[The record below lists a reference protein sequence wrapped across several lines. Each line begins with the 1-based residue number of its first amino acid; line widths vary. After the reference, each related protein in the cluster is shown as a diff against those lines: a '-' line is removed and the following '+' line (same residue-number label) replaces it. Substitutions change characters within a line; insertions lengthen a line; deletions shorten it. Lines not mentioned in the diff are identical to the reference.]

1 MLQAD
6 AVMQNLQG
14 AFANVSRA
22 CRGKVREFPG
32 VTACRHPAL
41 TAEFNMAFL
50 REERG
55 TEKDTLSAVQGFFRE
70 IDATWCIAVP
80 PDLAHLYG
88 EVASRLRI
96 SQRRSIPEM
105 TLSEGV
111 KIPAPPEDL
120 TITAVKTVRDLRIWS
135 GTAHK
140 GFGVGRR
147 DALEPALNARGL
159 SLLGDASF
167 IGWVSGKPVATSN
180 SFVTGDTA
188 GIYAVTT
195 LPSARGH
202 GYGEAMTW
210 AAVQDGISKGCGTIS
225 LQASPM
231 GFPMYYRMGFRRI
244 YDVEEWEVPAGRS
257 KVRSR
262 NALNNTRHQ

>member
-1 MLQAD
+1 MLQPD
-6 AVMQNLQG
+6 AVMENLQG

-22 CRGKVREFPG
+22 CDGKVREFPG
-32 VTACRHPAL
+32 ITACRHPSL

-55 TEKDTLSAVQGFFRE
+55 TEKRTLDSVHKFFRE
-70 IDATWCIAVP
+70 VNATWCFVVP
-80 PDLAHLYG
+80 PDLIHIYG
-88 EVASRLRI
+88 EVASCLRI
-96 SQRRSIPEM
+96 SQRRAIPEM
-105 TLSEGV
+105 TLSRGV

-120 TITAVKTVRDLRIWS
+120 AITVVKTVEDLRIWS
-135 GTAHK
+135 KTAHK

-147 DALEPALNARGL
+147 DALAPALNARGM
-159 SLLGDASF
+159 SLLGGTSF

-180 SFVTGDTA
+180 SYVTGDVA

-210 AAVQDGISKGCGTIS
+210 AAVKDGFSRGCGAIS

-231 GFPMYYRMGFRRI
+231 GFPVYYRMGFRRTYEI
-244 YDVEEWEVPAGRS
+244 EEWEVPAAKRVRAQQRS
-257 KVRSR
+257 K
-262 NALNNTRHQ
+262 